1 MAGKPSYE
9 ELKQRVKA
17 LEKNESEQRH
27 SEGILKEIGALF
39 HGLFKHISDGVILIE
54 KDGHIALANPAA
66 ERILGLKR
74 SNIEKRNYISPDWC
88 VTRADGTPMPPEEM
102 AGRRAMKEMQPVDD
116 VVMGIGRPDGSLAWL
131 NVSAA
136 PVINEAKELL
146 GVIGIFKDITEQKRA
161 AEALRE
167 SEQKYRTLIENAY
180 DAIFVVQDE
189 GITFLNPRT
198 EELTGYSKEELE
210 KIPFAELIHP
220 ENRDKVLE
228 IHRQRLAGEDPPS
241 HCFFRIINKRGE
253 ESWVQ
258 LNTALIN
265 WENRPAIL
273 YFMRDVTQQKRL
285 ETQLQHAVK
294 MEAIGTL
301 VGGIAHD
308 FNNYLQAIFGY
319 IQILLMEKEPDD
331 PDLERLRKIEQ
342 ATKNAIDLIQQLL
355 TFSRKVESRRRP
367 IDLNQEIRLAVKLL
381 RRSIPRMIDIEVNL
395 ADDLKTINADPV
407 QMEQIFMNL
416 AVNARD
422 AMPKGGKLVIET
434 ENVSI
439 GEEYRN
445 THLGVLPGQ
454 YALLSVSD
462 TGTGMDKEV
471 LEHIFEPFYTTKEP
485 GKGTGLGLSMVHGL
499 VKDHGGYIMCYSEPG
514 KGTCFKIYLP
524 VLEVEAAEQ
533 GVEREKDE
541 EIPGGDETI
550 LLVDDE
556 EMFRDIG
563 QQILRRFGY
572 NVLLA
577 HDGESALELYRKQ
590 KKAISLIILDLVMPG
605 MGGSKCLETLLGMD
619 PAVNVLIASG
629 YSINGTERRAI
640 QAGGRRFIRKPFDM
654 KQMLKQVRKA
664 LDRSIDE

>member
-1 MAGKPSYE
+1 MPGKPSYE

-27 SEGILKEIGALF
+27 SEEILKEIGALF

-102 AGRRAMKEMQPVDD
+102 AGPRAMKEMQPVDY

-136 PVINEAKELL
+136 PVINEAEELL

-189 GITFLNPRT
+189 GITFPNPRT

-563 QQILRRFGY
+563 QQILRRFG
-572 NVLLA
+572 
-577 HDGESALELYRKQ
+577 
-590 KKAISLIILDLVMPG
+590 
-605 MGGSKCLETLLGMD
+605 
-619 PAVNVLIASG
+619 
-629 YSINGTERRAI
+629 
-640 QAGGRRFIRKPFDM
+640 
-654 KQMLKQVRKA
+654 
-664 LDRSIDE
+664 

>member
-1 MAGKPSYE
+1 MPGKPSYE

-27 SEGILKEIGALF
+27 SEEILKEIGALF

-102 AGRRAMKEMQPVDD
+102 AGPRAMKEMQPVDY

-136 PVINEAKELL
+136 PVINEAEELL

-189 GITFLNPRT
+189 GITFPNPRT

-605 MGGSKCLETLLGMD
+605 MGGSKCLEALLGMD